1 MKPSERGAAL
11 LTVLMLVSVMAVL
24 SAAALE
30 RLRISTRL
38 AANAGAIDQARAF
51 ALAAEE
57 IALARITTLADSDPA
72 RTPVTGWQD
81 RETNLPLPG
90 GAAVAVV
97 RDGGNCFN
105 LNSVVSGQ
113 VGQPLLTRI
122 NGILQFSALMQG
134 LGIGQGEAQKVAASL
149 ADWIDSDQAEQ
160 PGGAEDAAYAGA
172 ETPYRTAG
180 TLVVDP
186 SELRAVAGVTPELYE
201 RIRPWICALPATDLS
216 PLNVNTLTPEQAP
229 LLAMLLPAKLTPDA
243 ARAVIQR
250 RPPNGWE
257 SGYAFGR
264 VLADQ
269 GIVLGA
275 AEAQIGV
282 KTRWFGLEL
291 KVQLADTEVQE
302 TALIDAGILPARLV
316 RRSWGEGL

>member
-11 LTVLMLVSVMAVL
+11 LTVLLLVSVMAVL
-24 SAAALE
+24 SASALE

-38 AANAGAIDQARAF
+38 AANAGAIDQARAY

-57 IALARITTLADSDPA
+57 IALARITTLVDADPA
-72 RTPVTGWQD
+72 RTPATGWQD

-105 LNSVVSGQ
+105 LNSVVTGQ
-113 VGQPLLTRI
+113 AGQALLVRPTGVGQ
-122 NGILQFSALMQG
+122 FVALMQSI
-134 LGIGQGEAQKVAASL
+134 GIGQGEAQKAAASL
-149 ADWIDSDQAEQ
+149 ADWIDTDTAEQ

-172 ETPYRTAG
+172 ETPYRTAN
-180 TLVVDP
+180 TLVADP

-201 RIRPWICALPATDLS
+201 ALRPWVCALPVTDLS
-216 PLNVNTLTPEQAP
+216 PLNVNTLSFEQAP
-229 LLAMLLPAKLTPDA
+229 LLAMLLPSKLSPDA
-243 ARAVIQR
+243 ARAVLQR
-250 RPPNGWE
+250 RPPGGFE

-264 VLADQ
+264 MLADQ
-269 GIVLGA
+269 GIVLGEG
-275 AEAQIGV
+275 EAQIGV
-282 KTRWFGLEL
+282 KTRWFALRL
-291 KVQLADTEVQE
+291 QVQLGDTEVGE

-316 RRSWGEGL
+316 RRSWGEES

>member
-24 SAAALE
+24 SASALE

-38 AANAGAIDQARAF
+38 AANAGAIDQARAY
-51 ALAAEE
+51 AIAAEE
-57 IALARITTLADSDPA
+57 IALARITTLVDADPA

-81 RETNLPLPG
+81 QETSLPLPG

-105 LNSVVSGQ
+105 LNSVVTGQ
-113 VGQPLLTRI
+113 VGQPLLARPT
-122 NGILQFSALMQG
+122 GIAQFVALMQG
-134 LGIGQGEAQKVAASL
+134 VGVGQQEAQKVATSL

-172 ETPYRTAG
+172 ETPYRTAD
-180 TLVVDP
+180 TLVADP

-201 RIRPWICALPATDLS
+201 RIRAWVCALPATDLS
-216 PLNVNTLTPEQAP
+216 PLNVNTLSPEQAP
-229 LLAMLLPAKLTPDA
+229 LLAMLLPSKLSPDA

-250 RPPNGWE
+250 RPLGGWE

-264 VLADQ
+264 MLVDQ
-269 GIVLGA
+269 GIVLVEG
-275 AEAQIGV
+275 EAQIGV
-282 KTRWFGLEL
+282 RTRWFGLRL
-291 KVQLADTEVQE
+291 QVQLGDTEVSE
-302 TALIDAGILPARLV
+302 TALIDAGVLPARLV
-316 RRSWGEGL
+316 RRSWGDDQ